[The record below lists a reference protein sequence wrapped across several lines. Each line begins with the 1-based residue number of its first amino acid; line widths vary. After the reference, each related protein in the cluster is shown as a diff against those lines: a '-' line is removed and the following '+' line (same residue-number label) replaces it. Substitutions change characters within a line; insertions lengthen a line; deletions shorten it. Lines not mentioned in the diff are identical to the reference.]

1 MTAEVRHHGEVREYR
16 ARPLR
21 FVAPTAVAASVAT
34 AFVYVAV
41 RNPYEN
47 SLTGPC
53 ALLHTTGL
61 FCPGCG
67 ATRAAYEITQGDVLG
82 ALHMNAFF
90 TLLVLPAAIVGLAW
104 WIAALSGMKVPQANF
119 SQRAI
124 WTVVGLMALFWIA
137 RNVPWFEP
145 YLSP

>member
-1 MTAEVRHHGEVREYR
+1 MTVEISHRGEVRESR
-16 ARPLR
+16 VRPAR
-21 FVAPTAVAASVAT
+21 FVAPAAVAATVVG
-34 AFVYVAV
+34 AFTYVAV
-41 RNPYEN
+41 RNPYET

-82 ALHMNAFF
+82 AVQMNAFF
-90 TLLVLPAAIVGLAW
+90 TLIVLPAAVIGLAW
-104 WIAALSGMKVPQANF
+104 WVAAVAGMKVPQANF
-119 SQRAI
+119 SQRTI

-137 RNVPWFEP
+137 RNLPWFEP
-145 YLSP
+145 YLAP